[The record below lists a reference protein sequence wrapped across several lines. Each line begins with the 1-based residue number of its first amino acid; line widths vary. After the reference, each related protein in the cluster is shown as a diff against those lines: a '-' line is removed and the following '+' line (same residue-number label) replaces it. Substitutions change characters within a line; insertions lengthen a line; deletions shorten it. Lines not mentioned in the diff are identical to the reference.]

1 MSNALFASVMV
12 NTNSNNYEEVYKLGR
27 EVKQTVNKLYK
38 LLELD
43 IDGVFRYCISVIKL
57 FLSRLQNC
65 TFIHFS

>member
-57 FLSRLQNC
+57 FLSRLKIC
-65 TFIHFS
+65 TFIHFF

>member
-1 MSNALFASVMV
+1 MINVYLSNALFASVMV

-43 IDGVFRYCISVIKL
+43 IDGVFRYCMKCNKIISI
-57 FLSRLQNC
+57 
-65 TFIHFS
+65 